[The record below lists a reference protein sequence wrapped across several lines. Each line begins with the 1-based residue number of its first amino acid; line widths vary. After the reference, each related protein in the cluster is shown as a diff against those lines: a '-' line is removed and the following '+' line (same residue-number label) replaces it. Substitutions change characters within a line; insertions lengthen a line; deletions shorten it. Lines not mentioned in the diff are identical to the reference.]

1 MPKVILIAYATNAG
15 STREV
20 AESVTQ
26 TLAAAGVQVELRPAS
41 EVRSLDDYRGVVLGA
56 PLYMF
61 RWHRH
66 AHQFLKRNRAAL
78 SSLPI
83 AIFALGPWHNKED
96 ELQGARDQLAKE
108 LKKHPWLSP
117 HAVTVFVGKFDPA
130 KLTFPYN
137 LIPAMKNMPAT
148 DERDWDVIKGWV
160 EGIAAQQWD

>member
-1 MPKVILIAYATNAG
+1 MSKSVLVAYATNAG

-20 AESVTQ
+20 AESIVQ
-26 TLAAAGVQVELRPAS
+26 SLESAGLKVELRLAR
-41 EVRSLDDYRGVVLGA
+41 EVRSLEGYQAVILGA

-66 AHQFLKRNRAAL
+66 AHQFLGRNRRAL
-78 SSLPI
+78 EPLPV

-108 LKKHPWLSP
+108 LKKYDWLKP
-117 HAVTVFVGKFDPA
+117 ADVTVFVGKFDPA

-137 LIPAMKNMPAT
+137 LIPAMKNMPVT
-148 DERDWDVIKGWV
+148 DERDWDVIRGW
-160 EGIAAQQWD
+160 AAGVAAAL